1 MRLHCGACIVQQHIS
16 LYRAFSLL
24 RNQSPFSYY
33 KALRPFLYTKASKT
47 STIFPGYQNLLS
59 SYRGIIDLFTLFSI
73 IIIRHQS
80 PIFSSFPFFTG
91 PEADW
96 PRPPWII
103 SPPQAQTAQPQVI
116 PPPLPHQA
124 HSPNK
129 RPSQILGAFAA
140 GAGYLVADAIQNKF
154 RSGWTVH
161 IPLTFLTDKYCT
173 YKKSTALFHDS
184 PSVDEASGQIITA
197 SKTLSDI
204 GELNLTFEE
213 WHQAWRRLLPLIRE
227 FLPDNYNAWNTHFL
241 TI

>member
-80 PIFSSFPFFTG
+80 PIFISFAFFTD

-116 PPPLPHQA
+116 PPPLSHQV

-129 RPSQILGAFAA
+129 QPSWIPGAFAA
-140 GAGYLVADAIQNKF
+140 GAEYLVPDTMM
-154 RSGWTVH
+154 S
-161 IPLTFLTDKYCT
+161 
-173 YKKSTALFHDS
+173 
-184 PSVDEASGQIITA
+184 
-197 SKTLSDI
+197 
-204 GELNLTFEE
+204 
-213 WHQAWRRLLPLIRE
+213 LLR
-227 FLPDNYNAWNTHFL
+227 F
-241 TI
+241 